1 VKTEE
6 LRVTFARSERQF
18 KPKTHTRLIKL
29 LISRKMLFSTQKYM
43 VRKSCWILKQIH
55 RFANYEESFKNT
67 FLPLPTETG
76 KVHTNVSQAFY
87 MTCIRPVIECVLFF
101 TTPYIINKRISRKLA
116 ETTPLQIIHQIVSY
130 TDILVKA
137 GVDTSFD
144 GSSNVTVN
152 DHDQMY

>member
-1 VKTEE
+1 
-6 LRVTFARSERQF
+6 
-18 KPKTHTRLIKL
+18 
-29 LISRKMLFSTQKYM
+29 M

-76 KVHTNVSQAFY
+76 KVHTNVLQAFY

-101 TTPYIINKRISRKLA
+101 TTPYIINKRISRKFA